1 MPAFHS
7 DRARHAVVR
16 FVCGVTCSALLAVLG
31 AASPALV
38 RLSAQSHA
46 AAPAALPPYAAKLS
60 QPKYKMVVDKDVKI
74 PTRGGSYVIADV
86 FRPDAPGEKFPPL
99 LSLSVYQKELQYVP
113 HAGPFS
119 HQERPEPDYWVSR
132 GYVLVF
138 VDSRGTGRSP
148 GNADVWSMAE
158 SRDYYDAIE
167 WAAAQSWSTGKVG
180 LAGVSYYA
188 VTQWNVASLKPPHLA
203 AILPWEGF
211 TDHYRDWAY
220 PGGLFGQTRVMRWWT
235 DVTGKQLLEHTRID
249 NAAAYNENYVYN
261 LMLNHLDG
269 PWWDQVKSRA
279 QLDQIAVP
287 FFSVGNW
294 TSFHFR
300 GNVEGFERAA
310 SKDKLFRV
318 HIGGRLTEFY
328 SDEGK
333 TEQLRFYDHWLK
345 GNDTGM
351 MKEPPVRLCVRTNPR
366 ECTWRFEDEF
376 PLKRTKYTKFYLTA
390 DASGGLVP
398 KSTND
403 SKLAVAAPTADGAL
417 TYDAGPLSASRGARG
432 EPGASF
438 VTDPLA
444 EDTEVTGHVN
454 LVMWISST
462 TDDADVIARLQKV
475 NADGSIE
482 AVSDGVL
489 KVSHRKLDPKLSRP
503 ERPYHSHD
511 VEQKLKPG
519 AAVAVEVEIRTTSMI
534 FQKGSRIRLD
544 ILPHDNEQY
553 FAVYHLGKNTVYT
566 GGSRASYLLLPVVPP
581 KAGVQPDLGG
591 IRSAGGAG
599 GSGSGGN

>member
-1 MPAFHS
+1 MSARYS
-7 DRARHAVVR
+7 ARAMSAGLRLVCGGICSGLLA
-16 FVCGVTCSALLAVLG
+16 FVCAAGPAAMGFSAQSR
-31 AASPALV
+31 AASPA
-38 RLSAQSHA
+38 
-46 AAPAALPPYAAKLS
+46 APAPYASKLS
-60 QPKYKMVVDKDVKI
+60 QPKYKLVVDKDVKI
-74 PTRGGSYVIADV
+74 PTRGGSYVMADV

-119 HQERPEPDYWVSR
+119 HQERPEPDYWVPR
-132 GYVLVF
+132 GYVMVF

-148 GNADVWSMAE
+148 GNADVWSTAE
-158 SRDYYDAIE
+158 ARDYYDAIE
-167 WAAAQSWSTGKVG
+167 WAAVQPWSTGKVG

-203 AILPWEGF
+203 AFIPWEGF
-211 TDHYRDWAY
+211 TDQYRDWAY
-220 PGGLFGQTRVMRWWT
+220 PGGLFAQARVTRWWS

-249 NAAAYNENYVYN
+249 NAAAYNENYLYN
-261 LMLNHLDG
+261 LMVNHLDG
-269 PWWDQVKSRA
+269 PWWDQVKARG
-279 QLDQIAVP
+279 QLDQITVP

-328 SDEGK
+328 SEEGK

-345 GNDTGM
+345 GIDTGM
-351 MKEPPVRLCVRTNPR
+351 MKEPPVRICVRSSPR
-366 ECTWRFEDEF
+366 ECRWRFENEF
-376 PLKRTKYTKFYLTA
+376 PIKRTKYIRYYLTGEP
-390 DASGGLVP
+390 SGGLVP

-403 SKLAVAAPTADGAL
+403 MKLATTAPATERGL
-417 TYDAGPLSASRGARG
+417 TYDAGPSSAARGTRG

-438 VTDPLA
+438 VSEPMAD
-444 EDTEVTGHVN
+444 DTEITGHVN
-454 LVMWISST
+454 LAMWIAST

-475 NADGSIE
+475 NPNGSIE

-489 KVSHRKLDPKLSRP
+489 KVSHRKLDPKLTRP
-503 ERPYHSHD
+503 DRPYQSHD

-519 AAVAVEVEIRTTSMI
+519 EAVPIEVEIRTTSMI
-534 FQKGSRIRLD
+534 FQKGSRIRID
-544 ILPHDNEQY
+544 VLPHDNEQY
-553 FAVYHLGKNTVYT
+553 FAVYHLGSNTVYT
-566 GGSRASYLLLPVVPP
+566 GGNRASYILLPVVPP
-581 KAGVQPDLGG
+581 RGGVEPDLGG
-591 IRSAGGAG
+591 IRNRG
-599 GSGSGGN
+599 GSGEGG